1 MQQAN
6 ESKEI
11 SMNAQVTSI
20 KGADVILADHPSAGE
35 PRRGEALLLTE
46 RGGDESSGVVA
57 QVIDHQ
63 TASYPGDTE
72 SSIHELLEQSIADRL
87 DIVTGEPALN
97 DLKEIKLA
105 LCKIRQTWNRGEP
118 WRPWN
123 GQIPTRNVTVTP
135 ISSSEVLLNVTR

>member
-20 KGADVILADHPSAGE
+20 KGADVILAYHPSAGE

-87 DIVTGEPALN
+87 DI
-97 DLKEIKLA
+97 
-105 LCKIRQTWNRGEP
+105 RQTWNRGEP